1 MRAAEDAKE
10 AMQGIFLSERKI
22 DVHYSLPKEEEEKA
36 RCDRTKN
43 QVNRINK
50 NQLRQLIRRIRV
62 LCFTHL
68 RIPTPN

>member
-43 QVNRINK
+43 QVNGITK

-62 LCFTHL
+62 LCFIHL